1 MLSRTSSWNNK
12 NVAHIQLQRWVH
24 QSTISHA
31 SMPTSVAV
39 PRFPVSY
46 GSAGSNASSSVLSPP
61 HSDTMLTS
69 NTVLFQYIA
78 IAYRDGSVKL
88 VDKSTFQ
95 PMTTTNL
102 DTGITDFECSKRR
115 RSIAYMTCMQQ
126 TLPGLI
132 AA

>member
-1 MLSRTSSWNNK
+1 
-12 NVAHIQLQRWVH
+12 
-24 QSTISHA
+24 
-31 SMPTSVAV
+31 MPTSVAV

-46 GSAGSNASSSVLSPP
+46 GSAGGHSSSSVGSSVLSPP
-61 HSDTMLTS
+61 HNDTMLAS
-69 NTVLFQYIA
+69 STVLFQYIA

-126 TLPGLI
+126 TLPG
-132 AA
+132 